1 MAKNKKKIYQPHHV
15 NRCQSS
21 YYLLLHEKKELEAHY
36 DFLDCQ
42 FKSIKGRL
50 TLIVTGTYSQT
61 GVNYTYKVI
70 YNGVEPPKVW
80 ILSPTIVNDPPH
92 VYKDKSLCLYYPP
105 EQHWRF
111 GASCLY
117 SHIIPWVHEWIL
129 FYEIWLIIGK
139 WEHPEVDHRLDP
151 LTFNDKN

>member
-36 DFLDCQ
+36 DFLDSQ
-42 FKSIKGRL
+42 LKSVKGQL
-50 TLIVTGTYSQT
+50 TLIATGTYSQT

-70 YNGVEPPKVW
+70 YNGIKPPKVW
-80 ILSPTIVNDPPH
+80 ILSPTLANDPPH

-105 EQHWRF
+105 EQHWRY

-129 FYEIWLIIGK
+129 FYEIWLITGE
-139 WEHPEVDHRLDP
+139 WEHPEVDHRL
-151 LTFNDKN
+151 TKINF